1 MARPIKAK
9 SIESKAD
16 SVAEEVTEPVEDA
29 VLAEE
34 IPDSAEQAQ
43 VVQEQPKARRTGF
56 VPLLLGGA
64 VAGVIGFGIAQYL
77 GNNSWPFPM
86 DTSTTDRLNEQVV
99 AQKNQMDVLETRI
112 AELVQASENAVS
124 ADVTDGLVARQ
135 EAAEQADQ
143 EIAELL
149 AALDL
154 RLSDVENRPI
164 PDVGATAQA
173 VATYER
179 ELAAMRLMF
188 EQELQRVEDAQAEA
202 IVAQG
207 VVAVRAENVAEAA
220 AMAQIENA
228 LDDGTPF
235 ADALDALSALGL
247 EIPTG
252 LSAVAGG
259 GVASLARL
267 QDDFPGAARAALN
280 AANQA
285 EADAGTT
292 SGLVAFLRSQ
302 LGARSLQPQDGDSAD
317 AVLSRAEA
325 ALRNADIGGALAE
338 LETISDVAKAPLSDW
353 IKTAKTR
360 QDTVSAFT
368 ALAETIKTQGR

>member
-1 MARPIKAK
+1 MARPKNTK

-16 SVAEEVTEPVEDA
+16 SVAEEVTEPIEDT
-29 VLAEE
+29 VLAED
-34 IPDSAEQAQ
+34 IPDSPEQTQ

-64 VAGVIGFGIAQYL
+64 VAGVIGFGIAQYS
-77 GNNSWPFPM
+77 GNDSWPFPK

-99 AQKNQMDVLETRI
+99 AQKNQMDALETRI
-112 AELVQASENAVS
+112 ADLVQASENAVS
-124 ADVTDGLVARQ
+124 VDVTDGLAVRQ
-135 EAAEQADQ
+135 DAGDQTDQ
-143 EIAELL
+143 EFAGLL
-149 AALDL
+149 AALDQ
-154 RLSDVENRPI
+154 RLGDVENRPI

-188 EQELQRVEDAQAEA
+188 EQELQRVEDAQTEA
-202 IVAQG
+202 IEAQG
-207 VVAVRAENVAEAA
+207 VVAVRAESVAEAA

-228 LDDGTPF
+228 LDEGTPF

-267 QDDFPGAARAALN
+267 QDDFPDAARAALN

-285 EADAGTT
+285 EADAGKT
-292 SGLVAFLRSQ
+292 SGLAAFLRSQ

-353 IKTAKTR
+353 IKTAETR
-360 QDTVSAFT
+360 QDTVSAIA
-368 ALAETIKTQGR
+368 ALAETMKTQGR

>member
-9 SIESKAD
+9 SVENKAD
-16 SVAEEVTEPVEDA
+16 SVGAEATESVEDA
-29 VLAEE
+29 VLVEE
-34 IPDSAEQAQ
+34 MPDSPKQ
-43 VVQEQPKARRTGF
+43 VSVAKEQPPMQRTGF
-56 VPLLLGGA
+56 GPLLLGGA

-77 GNNSWPFPM
+77 GTNSWPFPK
-86 DTSTTDRLNEQVV
+86 DTSTTDRLNEQVM
-99 AQKNQMDVLETRI
+99 AQKIQMDALETRI
-112 AELVQASENAVS
+112 AELIQASENAVG
-124 ADVTDGLVARQ
+124 ADVTDGLAARQ
-135 EAAEQADQ
+135 EAGEQADR
-143 EIAELL
+143 EFAELL

-154 RLSDVENRPI
+154 RLGDVENRPI

-188 EQELQRVEDAQAEA
+188 EQELQRVEAAQAEA
-202 IVAQG
+202 IEAQG
-207 VVAVRAENVAEAA
+207 VVAVRAESVAEAA
-220 AMAQIENA
+220 AMAQIKNA

-235 ADALDALSALGL
+235 ADALAELGALGV
-247 EIPTG
+247 EIPEQ

-292 SGLVAFLRSQ
+292 SGLTAFLRSQ
-302 LGARSLQPQDGDSAD
+302 LGARSLQPKDGDSAD

-325 ALRNADIGGALAE
+325 ALRNANISGALAE
-338 LETISDVAKAPLSDW
+338 LEAISVVAQAPLAEW
-353 IKTAKTR
+353 VNTAKIR
-360 QDTVSAFT
+360 QNTVDAIT